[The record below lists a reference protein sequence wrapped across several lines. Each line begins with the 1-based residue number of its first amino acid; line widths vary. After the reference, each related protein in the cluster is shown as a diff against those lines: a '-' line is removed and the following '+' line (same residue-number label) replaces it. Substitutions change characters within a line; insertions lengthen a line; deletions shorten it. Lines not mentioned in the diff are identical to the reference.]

1 MRTSVKLI
9 SSITLCMSVIG
20 GSQVVKA
27 FQGDKRAED
36 QIRKAYLIGW
46 LRQIVEMRR
55 LRIPSG
61 VRM

>member
-36 QIRKAYLIGW
+36 QIRKALADW
-46 LRQIVEMRR
+46 VTATNRR
-55 LRIPSG
+55 DEVRIPSG